1 MPGLKMGLPKFYL
14 QQICI
19 MKNASK
25 KKKKEKK
32 KNASPWKAL
41 RGQPFEPK
49 RKKCLKR
56 LIYYHTPGLLKIA
69 PGTSL
74 GIAVLT

>member
-32 KNASPWKAL
+32 RMLPHGKLFGDSHSNQKEKNA
-41 RGQPFEPK
+41 
-49 RKKCLKR
+49 
-56 LIYYHTPGLLKIA
+56 
-69 PGTSL
+69 
-74 GIAVLT
+74 